1 MIPVMTRANIHLLA
15 ENGHTQAQI
24 ADRLKVAER
33 SVRRILDEPRPTL
46 AEIQANERATAPKVG
61 RPPKADEE
69 LIVRIQQLLSDEPGI
84 RATEVYRRAVGWG
97 YAGKRSAMSELVR
110 RHRPKP
116 KLDLVVRFEGLPAEY
131 GQFDFGEALV
141 TYVDGK
147 RERLHFFAARLK
159 FSRLLHVELSPDQKA
174 ESVVRALVASFTAWG
189 GAPREWVFDNPRTIR
204 ASLPGIEPAVPHALL
219 RDLLGEVGAIPTFCL
234 PRKGNQKGSVENLV
248 GFVKGDFFFARPFQ
262 DRADVAAQLKEWL
275 HATNHL
281 RPCRATHEVPAE
293 RFLREK
299 GLLRCLPSHVSPERY
314 TIRECRVVSPSA
326 LVLHEGTA
334 YAVDP
339 KAIGHTV
346 DLRVGRDFIEVVDA
360 GKVVARHKR
369 SAKRGIVRSA
379 ADRQATLNVIGGR
392 QVGFFKRECLRELG
406 DGAETFLTRLVHAG
420 KPEAWLEPVAALFDL
435 LQEQGED
442 RIVAAINTTVLWDDI
457 SVHGIRRALGL
468 GAA

>member
-1 MIPVMTRANIHLLA
+1 
-15 ENGHTQAQI
+15 
-24 ADRLKVAER
+24 
-33 SVRRILDEPRPTL
+33 
-46 AEIQANERATAPKVG
+46 
-61 RPPKADEE
+61 
-69 LIVRIQQLLSDEPGI
+69 
-84 RATEVYRRAVGWG
+84 
-97 YAGKRSAMSELVR
+97 
-110 RHRPKP
+110 
-116 KLDLVVRFEGLPAEY
+116 
-131 GQFDFGEALV
+131 
-141 TYVDGK
+141 
-147 RERLHFFAARLK
+147 
-159 FSRLLHVELSPDQKA
+159 
-174 ESVVRALVASFTAWG
+174 
-189 GAPREWVFDNPRTIR
+189 
-204 ASLPGIEPAVPHALL
+204 VPHALL
-219 RDLLGEVGAIPTFCL
+219 RDLLAEVGAIPTFCL

-379 ADRQATLNVIGGR
+379 VDRQATLNVIGGR